1 MQNSNYV
8 CTNFMCVCVC
18 VCIYIYII
26 LESQINSGLK
36 QKKIVKIPTKFSQL
50 NSN

>member
-1 MQNSNYV
+1 MQNSNYI
-8 CTNFMCVCVC
+8 CTNFMCVY
-18 VCIYIYII
+18 IYIYII